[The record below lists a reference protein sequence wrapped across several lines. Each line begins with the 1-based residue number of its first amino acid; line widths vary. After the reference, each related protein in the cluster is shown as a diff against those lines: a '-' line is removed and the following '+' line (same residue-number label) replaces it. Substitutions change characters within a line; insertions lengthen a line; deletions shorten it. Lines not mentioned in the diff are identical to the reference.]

1 MEKTTLTLPNPG
13 EMHPLILP
21 DGSRDTATVFL
32 DTVINHPN
40 IDIGAYTYYNDDSY
54 PEDYARKIAPYLYP
68 GAPER
73 LRIGKFC
80 QSAKGVEIITS
91 TANHPMT
98 GISTYPFAIFD
109 PPRFATYRDSLPA
122 SKDTIIGN
130 DCWLGREAV
139 LMPGATL
146 GNGVIVGTRSVVTG
160 AVPDYAIVA
169 GNPARIIR
177 LRFSESEILLLT
189 KLAWW
194 DWDPDRIA
202 AAIEAI
208 ESGNIASLA
217 QA

>member
-40 IDIGAYTYYNDDSY
+40 IDIGVYTYYNDDSY

-80 QSAKGVEIITS
+80 QIAKGVEIITS

>member
-40 IDIGAYTYYNDDSY
+40 IDIGVYAYYNDDSY

-80 QSAKGVEIITS
+80 QIAKGVEIITS

-177 LRFSESEILLLT
+177 LRFSESERLLLT

>member
-1 MEKTTLTLPNPG
+1 MEKITLTLPNPG

-80 QSAKGVEIITS
+80 QIAKGVEIITS

-122 SKDTIIGN
+122 GKDTIIGN

-177 LRFSESEILLLT
+177 LRFSESEISRLVELS
-189 KLAWW
+189 WW
-194 DWDPDRIA
+194 DWHPDRIA
-202 AAIEAI
+202 AAMEAI
-208 ESGNIASLA
+208 EGGNIDSLV

>member
-80 QSAKGVEIITS
+80 QIAKGVEIITS

-177 LRFSESEILLLT
+177 LRFSESERLLLT